1 VAHYRDGI
9 EEIPK
14 ASNADV
20 SNSDNSDIID
30 SSDRND
36 SIVSLVWYLFSTGF
50 NAVPDDAWVCLNTLV
65 DVLGPL
71 KELKKEL
78 VDLGMPYRH
87 STSGVK
93 TDELFT
99 TGGPVKCPVRGRPR
113 DAQEYLLLTQEAV
126 SASVVTLMRN
136 VKDVVGTAMYVCDV
150 AE

>member
-9 EEIPK
+9 EEIPE

-20 SNSDNSDIID
+20 SNSDSSDIID

-36 SIVSLVWYLFSTGF
+36 SIVSLMWYLFSTGF

-78 VDLGMPYRH
+78 VDLGIPYRH
-87 STSGVK
+87 STSGV
-93 TDELFT
+93 THSLVICLEGF
-99 TGGPVKCPVRGRPR
+99 GSSY
-113 DAQEYLLLTQEAV
+113 A
-126 SASVVTLMRN
+126 
-136 VKDVVGTAMYVCDV
+136 
-150 AE
+150 